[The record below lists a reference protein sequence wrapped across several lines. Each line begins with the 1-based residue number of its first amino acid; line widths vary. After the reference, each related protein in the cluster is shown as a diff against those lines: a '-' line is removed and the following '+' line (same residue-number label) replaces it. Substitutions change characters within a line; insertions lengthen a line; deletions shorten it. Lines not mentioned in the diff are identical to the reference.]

1 MAQDRSRHD
10 AAGERRAKPS
20 ETGDKQKDGR
30 DEFDDS
36 APDPAERFRS
46 HLGENVNGLLGSGEL
61 EEQCLHKD
69 DGREAPTDLIDG
81 FHDFPH
87 AETGMLRIRRGNRRF
102 LTDGYGNFRGN
113 EFDVAIP
120 SPDPQDPSR

>member
-10 AAGERRAKPS
+10 AAGESRAKPS
-20 ETGDKQKDGR
+20 EPGDKQQDRR

-36 APDPAERFRS
+36 APDPAERLRPY
-46 HLGENVNGLLGSGEL
+46 LGENVNRLFGTGEL
-61 EEQCLHKD
+61 EEQRLHKD

-87 AETGMLRIRRGNRRF
+87 AETGMLRIRRGNRHF
-102 LTDGYGNFRGN
+102 LTNEYGIFRGN
-113 EFDVAIP
+113 EFGVAIS
-120 SPDPQDPSR
+120 SPGP